1 MSVSQTRA
9 KPSATHINAWEDDPE
24 PAVQTSRPVPD
35 LSRKPLAFSFP
46 KPAPAPGPYDPG
58 TPQYR
63 YWTAAE
69 ALRRGADFWAP
80 LLPVQAWQPGD
91 TLSVILDEGE
101 DLNAFYD
108 RKALNFFHGSGPGGR
123 TVYSGE
129 SPDVV
134 CHEMGHAILDAIK
147 PELWD
152 AATQEAAAFH
162 EGFADV
168 SAILSALQLPSLR
181 TVVLNETGGHLYRNS
196 RLSRLAEQLGT
207 AIRAQAPDAVDP
219 DCLRNAVNS
228 FTYADPMELPSS
240 APASHL
246 SSEPH
251 SFSRVMSGAVFEAM
265 AGMLTAS
272 SANANAPTDQDLTRV
287 SGEIGKIL
295 IEAIVAA
302 PVAPNFFTQVATQM
316 VQVSEAVNAGY
327 PGVLRA
333 VFVRRA
339 ILSLEAVTTSHALAA
354 FPAITAATPAQ
365 LSLPG
370 IRYGLAQ
377 PLLVQAPAQPHHF
390 AVTAGAPNGSSI
402 QPPNA
407 MEAARAFVDDLFRN
421 GRIDDQSLVA
431 GTAQLIH
438 GHRRLRTHQLKA
450 EAAGIRLKR
459 RLFDCGLCC
468 GH

>member
-1 MSVSQTRA
+1 MSASQIGR
-9 KPSATHINAWEDDPE
+9 KVTHINVWEDDPE
-24 PAVQTSRPVPD
+24 PAVQTPRPVPE
-35 LSRKPLAFSFP
+35 LSHRPLAFSFP
-46 KPAPAPGPYDPG
+46 KPAPAPDTYDPG
-58 TPQYR
+58 TVQFR

-80 LLPVQAWQPGD
+80 LLSVQAWQPGN
-91 TLSVILDEGE
+91 TLSVVLDEGE

-108 RKALNFFHGSGPGGR
+108 RKALNFFHGPGVGGR

-129 SPDVV
+129 SPDVI

-147 PELWD
+147 PELWG
-152 AATQEAAAFH
+152 AASQEAAAFH

-181 TVVLNETGGHLYRNS
+181 TAVLNETGGHLYRSS

-228 FTYADPMELPSS
+228 FTYADPIELPHS
-240 APASHL
+240 APASQL

-251 SFSRVMSGAVFEAM
+251 SFSRVMSGAVFEVM
-265 AGMLTAS
+265 SGMLTAT
-272 SANANAPTDQDLTRV
+272 SANANAPTDQDLARV
-287 SGEIGKIL
+287 SSEIGRIL
-295 IEAIVAA
+295 IEAVVAA
-302 PVAPNFFTQVATQM
+302 PVAPNFFAQVATQM
-316 VQVSEAVNAGY
+316 VQVSEAVNADY
-327 PGVLRA
+327 PGVLRG

-339 ILSLEAVTTSHALAA
+339 ILSLEAATNLHALAA
-354 FPAITAATPAQ
+354 LPAVAMAAAPAQ
-365 LSLPG
+365 LALPG
-370 IRYGLAQ
+370 APYGLAQ

-390 AVTAGAPNGSSI
+390 AITAGAPDGSSM

-421 GRIDDQSLVA
+421 GRIDDQ
-431 GTAQLIH
+431 GIIPKTAQLVH
-438 GHRRLRTHQLKA
+438 GSRRLRTHQLKA
-450 EAAGIRLKR
+450 ETAGVRLER
-459 RLFDCGLCC
+459 QLFDCGLCH

>member
-1 MSVSQTRA
+1 MSTSQTST
-9 KPSATHINAWEDDPE
+9 SAAHINVWEDDPE
-24 PAVQTSRPVPD
+24 PAVLASRPVPN
-35 LSRKPLAFSFP
+35 LSLKPLAFSFP
-46 KPAPAPGPYDPG
+46 TPAPAPAIYDPG
-58 TPQYR
+58 TAEFR

-80 LLPVQAWQPGD
+80 LLPVQNWQPGSS
-91 TLSVILDEGE
+91 LAVLLDAGD

-108 RKALNFFHGSGPGGR
+108 RKALNFFHGPGAGGR
-123 TVYSGE
+123 TVFSGE
-129 SPDVV
+129 SADVV

-152 AATQEAAAFH
+152 AANQEAAAFH

-168 SAILSALQLPSLR
+168 SAILSGLQLPSLR
-181 TVVLNETGGHLYRNS
+181 AAVLKETGGHLYHNS

-207 AIRAQAPDAVDP
+207 AIRLQAPDAVDP

-251 SFSRVMSGAVFEAM
+251 SFSRLMSGSVFEVM
-265 AGMLTAS
+265 AGMLSAS
-272 SANANAPTDQDLTRV
+272 AANANQPTDQELARV

-295 IEAIVAA
+295 VEAIGAA
-302 PVAPNFFTQVATQM
+302 PVAPNFYAQVATQM
-316 VQVSEAVNAGY
+316 VLASEAVNAAY
-327 PGVLRA
+327 PGVMRG

-339 ILSLEAVTTSHALAA
+339 ILSLEAAATPHALAA
-354 FPAITAATPAQ
+354 PPTAAAAAATPTQIA
-365 LSLPG
+365 LPG
-370 IRYGLAQ
+370 ARYGLAQ

-390 AVTAGAPNGSSI
+390 AVTAGAPNGSAI

-431 GTAQLIH
+431 KTAQLAH
-438 GHRRLRTHQLKA
+438 GPRRLRTHQLKA
-450 EAAGIRLKR
+450 ETGGIRMER